1 MKIFAYS
8 VYLVLIKCS
17 QFDTTN
23 LEIWTEPNKMCEL
36 MTRTYNRRKSI
47 LSLRPRD
54 QNFKGEVAVLNVVAK
69 MIPTILISDNFF

>member
-1 MKIFAYS
+1 
-8 VYLVLIKCS
+8 
-17 QFDTTN
+17 
-23 LEIWTEPNKMCEL
+23 

-69 MIPTILISDNFF
+69 IVPTILIGDKN